1 MLLMRMKAQKER
13 DVEYGRQQ
21 TSKYQ
26 LDKFNKEYDRIISLG
41 QAECLALEKPTEK
54 KRGLC

>member
-1 MLLMRMKAQKER
+1 MLLMLMKAQKER
-13 DVEYGRQQ
+13 NLEYVSHKM
-21 TSKYQ
+21 SKYQ